1 MVIPKLDYLRWV
13 DFKHFIKGNDD
24 GEDRQTTSTADGDT
38 DDPSDPGDDGA
49 NAPTISPG
57 QTITFST
64 LLPGNIAWIN
74 TSTSGTILTWPEPT
88 IDPEITVEST
98 GIEVGEI
105 IAWRA
110 WRIKD
115 GILTSLVMD
124 TPWLPN
130 ETVEGSI
137 KGYGGYGIPLGIYSF
152 KKASDAWNGVQ
163 YTTDEEII
171 VAGQVALWGEVIEH
185 EEGYRAE
192 NARVHSLD
200 FIRPE
205 TPENETVLAKLQQRY
220 GLA

>member
-1 MVIPKLDYLRWV
+1 MATIKWG
-13 DFKHFIKGNDD
+13 DFIHIWFFKGTDD
-24 GEDRQTTSTADGDT
+24 GRDRQTTSTADGDT
-38 DDPSDPGDDGA
+38 DSSPDTGDDGA
-49 NAPTISPG
+49 IVTAKDL
-57 QTITFST
+57 QTLTVNMST
-64 LLPGNIAWIN
+64 G
-74 TSTSGTILTWPEPT
+74 SLTW
-88 IDPEITVEST
+88 IDPSTCRPFTPDEPEITVENT

-115 GILTSLVMD
+115 GMLISLVMN

-137 KGYGGYGIPLGIYSF
+137 KGYGDYGMPLGIHSF
-152 KKASDAWNGVQ
+152 KKAGDAWNGNEYV
-163 YTTDEEII
+163 TDGEII
-171 VAGQVALWGEVIEH
+171 VAGQVALWGEVVEH

-205 TPENETVLAKLQQRY
+205 TPENEAMLAKLRQRY
-220 GLA
+220 GLAA